1 MQGLSLTLSSLF
13 HFPFIAFLFLIGT
26 RGSMSDKC
34 FCIMHTFSFKK
45 KKLWWFFCVWL
56 WLLYIN
62 GYCMANPALLFYHRI
77 LCFQAHFTILW
88 VHLDCWVFLLNGIL
102 WLESEC
108 LIYSLRDGCQGWL
121 PHLSRPQNPH
131 CLCQCPLLNFAPSS
145 KDHFLSAHIHLP
157 HVFKYPYDIS
167 SFLDVLEFF

>member
-45 KKLWWFFCVWL
+45 KNCGDFSVYDCGYFTSMGIAWL
-56 WLLYIN
+56 IQLYYFIT
-62 GYCMANPALLFYHRI
+62 GYCVFKLISQFSGCTWIVGCFCWTGFCGWNPSDLSI
-77 LCFQAHFTILW
+77 P
-88 VHLDCWVFLLNGIL
+88 
-102 WLESEC
+102 LEMDVRAGS
-108 LIYSLRDGCQGWL
+108 RN
-121 PHLSRPQNPH
+121 LSRPQNPH